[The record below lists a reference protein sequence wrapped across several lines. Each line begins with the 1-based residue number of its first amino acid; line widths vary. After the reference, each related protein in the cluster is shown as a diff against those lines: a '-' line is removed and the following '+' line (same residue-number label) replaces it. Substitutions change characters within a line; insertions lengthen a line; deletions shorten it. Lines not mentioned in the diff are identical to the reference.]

1 MYRGGRL
8 AAHEALWRDSYD
20 ALTSAW
26 ADLQSPGGALLARP
40 AGRGGRIALVTHA
53 PGAAE
58 VPGPALSRAF
68 GGPSCAPPRTL
79 LFCKPYDVLCSFTDA
94 AGGSAPRATLKGA
107 PRCGIR
113 WFALTKAHGRL
124 CRCAPRLRRRAPGP

>member
-1 MYRGGRL
+1 MHRGGRL

-26 ADLQSPGGALLARP
+26 ADLQSPGSALLARP

-79 LFCKPYDVLCSFTDA
+79 LAFAQPDGKTWHYRCVL
-94 AGGSAPRATLKGA
+94 GA
-107 PRCGIR
+107 VTRC
-113 WFALTKAHGRL
+113 WLEKA
-124 CRCAPRLRRRAPGP
+124 C